1 MMKLVS
7 AAALAS
13 GLLLCGTAYAGDV
26 AMTPAGTVATFPIKS
41 GAMLRSADGHRIGFI
56 DAVDTGKDGTPV
68 AAQVIVDQRIVRVP
82 AGTITSTDKSHFTT
96 SLTFKDVEH
105 L

>member
-13 GLLLCGTAYAGDV
+13 GLLLCGVAHAGDV
-26 AMTPAGTVATFPIKS
+26 AITPAGTVATFPLKS
-41 GAMLRSADGHRIGFI
+41 GGMLRSADGHRIGAI
-56 DAVDTGKDGTPV
+56 DAVDTGKDGTPIT
-68 AAQVIVDQRIVRVP
+68 AQVIVDQHIVRIP
-82 AGTITSTDKSHFTT
+82 AATITSTDKSHFTT
-96 SLTFKDVEH
+96 SLTYKAVES